1 MPPYKQT
8 AVKAAKEAAKILLK
22 YFGNIKKIEYKTSK
36 HDFVTVAD
44 KESEK
49 KIIEIIKKRFPEH
62 NFLGEESGTS
72 NNSDKDSEFC
82 WIIDPLDGTTNF
94 SHAYPYFC
102 ISIALQK
109 SKETIL
115 GVIYNPI
122 SKEMFVAEKGKGSFL
137 NGKRINSSNKKKL
150 IECLISTGFWYDRG
164 KIMDF
169 NMQNMRNVMKRV
181 QGVRRAGSAA
191 LDLAYIA
198 CGRLDGHW
206 EFNLKPWDTAAGA
219 LIIQEAGGKVTKGDG
234 KIWNPFDRFMIA
246 TNGKIHKD
254 LLRIINADF

>member
-1 MPPYKQT
+1 MPAYRQT

-22 YFGNIKKIEYKTSK
+22 YFGRIEKIEYKTSK
-36 HDFVTVAD
+36 HDFVTIAD

-49 KIIEIIKKRFPEH
+49 KVIETIKKSFPEH
-62 NFLGEESGTS
+62 NFLGEETGNHNKS
-72 NNSDKDSEFC
+72 SEFC

-94 SHAYPYFC
+94 SHAYPHFC
-102 ISIALQK
+102 VSIAL
-109 SKETIL
+109 SKNDELIL

-122 SKEMFVAEKGKGSFL
+122 SKEMFIAEGGKGTFL
-137 NGKRINSSNKKKL
+137 NGKRIHVSDKTKL
-150 IECLISTGFWYDRG
+150 IECLMSTGFWYDRG
-164 KIMDF
+164 KIMDLNIL
-169 NMQNMRNVMKRV
+169 NMKHVMKHV

-198 CGRLDGHW
+198 AGRLDGHW

-219 LIIQEAGGKVTKGDG
+219 IIIREAGGKVTKENGE
-234 KIWNPFDRFMIA
+234 KWTPFDKFMLA

-254 LLRIINADF
+254 LMKIINVDF

>member
-1 MPPYKQT
+1 MLSYKK
-8 AVKAAKEAAKILLK
+8 AAIKAAKKASKILLK
-22 YFGNIKKIEYKTSK
+22 YFGNIKKIEYKTSQ

-49 KIIEIIKKRFPEH
+49 KIIEIIQKQFPDH
-62 NFLGEESGTS
+62 NFLGEESGDHDAK
-72 NNSDKDSEFC
+72 SDFC

-109 SKETIL
+109 NKETIL

-122 SKEMFVAEKGKGSFL
+122 SKELFVAEKGKGAFL
-137 NGKRINSSNKKKL
+137 NGKRIHTSDKTEL
-150 IECLISTGFWYDRG
+150 IRCLMSTGFWYDRG

-169 NMQNMRNVMKRV
+169 NMQNMRNVMKAV

-191 LDLAYIA
+191 LDLAYLA

-219 LIIQEAGGKVTKGDG
+219 LMIQEAGGKITNDKGKD
-234 KIWNPFDRFMIA
+234 WNPFDKFMLA
-246 TNGKIHKD
+246 TNGKIHE
-254 LLRIINADF
+254 LLKKVINANFEE